1 MSSAGTGP
9 AGKVEQERVCLCVC
23 VSVCLCVCV
32 SVCVCACV
40 YLICHLAVLSVP
52 GLSLV
57 EEQLTLHQPAQSSH
71 SKVSFKLFRE
81 QSCAG
86 GAKGRRG
93 EACNWGGGG
102 RGEVT
107 GP

>member
-23 VSVCLCVCV
+23 VSVCVCLSVCVCV

-57 EEQLTLHQPAQSSH
+57 ERQLTLHLPAQSSH

-86 GAKGRRG
+86 GAK
-93 EACNWGGGG
+93 
-102 RGEVT
+102 
-107 GP
+107 